1 MERNDLKPFFWPG
14 LSADIMEL
22 PMNPSVRGPDGEY
35 QGLVFRML
43 AVIFRI
49 THYAVRP
56 ARSTT
61 LVDTREE
68 QEIAKYDDLILRN
81 GS

>member
-1 MERNDLKPFFWPG
+1 MD
-14 LSADIMEL
+14 A
-22 PMNPSVRGPDGEY
+22 SVRGPDGEY

-49 THYAVRP
+49 TRSARP
-56 ARSTT
+56 GLP

-68 QEIAKYDDLILRN
+68 QPWN
-81 GS
+81 Q